1 MNKKTMKEDI
11 QKSKKIARQVE
22 NWDMFAKLAPTIFLI
37 VCFILLIT
45 EAVAFETVFSIGMIL
60 FALTAVTWWFW
71 TIFSIRFLVK
81 TLNRASNG
89 LIEVTNDLSKARK
102 ELKDYLDEESNSSKR
117 D

>member
-1 MNKKTMKEDI
+1 MKEDI
-11 QKSKKIARQVE
+11 QKAEKIDRQVE
-22 NWDMFAKLAPTIFLI
+22 HWDLFAKIAPAIFLI

-45 EAVAFETVFSIGMIL
+45 EAASFETVFSIGMVL

-81 TLNRASNG
+81 TLNKASNG

-102 ELKDYLDEESNSSKR
+102 ELQDYLDEENNSSKC